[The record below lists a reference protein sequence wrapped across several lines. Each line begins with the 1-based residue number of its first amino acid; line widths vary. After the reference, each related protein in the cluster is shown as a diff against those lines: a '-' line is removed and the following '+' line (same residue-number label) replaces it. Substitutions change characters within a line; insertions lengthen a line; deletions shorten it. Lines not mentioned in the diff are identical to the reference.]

1 MAYHDTWTHA
11 WRQLLHLEPHRPEY
25 YAFRASPIRLKILG
39 LAFGVCSIAG
49 SLAVAGMLMYAGL
62 SVVSSVVAVIR

>member
-1 MAYHDTWTHA
+1 MIAYRDTWAHA
-11 WRQLLHLEPHRPEY
+11 WRQLCHLEPHRPEY

-49 SLAVAGMLMYAGL
+49 SLAVAGLLMYAGL
-62 SVVSSVVAVIR
+62 SVVSVAVSR